1 MGSSDGRLRW
11 LASGG
16 VLNLGEFVAQ
26 QRTGSM
32 TCRRAEEDTT
42 PTPIPGAACNH
53 VPAIGRPRPAQGT
66 DNLSLGKGQGRML
79 RLQSSPPPLLRRAAP
94 LGVAGTPAGLG
105 DYRGASA
112 AASPHH
118 RHFPSPRAHYA
129 PEGRVRGPPSAWP
142 LPRLP
147 AQDYR
152 PKITGPRLPAQEY
165 RPKNTGPRIP
175 AHEYPHTN
183 TGPLMAVVAAWAP
196 KAIGTVA

>member
-53 VPAIGRPRPAQGT
+53 VPAIGRPRPAQGNGQLEFGKRARPHAAAAVFT
-66 DNLSLGKGQGRML
+66 ATVVAAGRAAWRGRNARRSRRLSRRKRGRLATSSPLSLASCSL
-79 RLQSSPPPLLRRAAP
+79 RTGGAFAGPTIGLA
-94 LGVAGTPAGLG
+94 VAKITG
-105 DYRGASA
+105 
-112 AASPHH
+112 
-118 RHFPSPRAHYA
+118 
-129 PEGRVRGPPSAWP
+129 
-142 LPRLP
+142 PRLP

-152 PKITGPRLPAQEY
+152 PKNTDPRIPAQEY
-165 RPKNTGPRIP
+165 RPVNGCRRSLGSQSHRHRCLK
-175 AHEYPHTN
+175 
-183 TGPLMAVVAAWAP
+183 LLC
-196 KAIGTVA
+196 